1 MPSAHCAQLTRDLL
15 AIAKFLFIVLSA
27 TYSVNVNFRDYSN
40 YVDHMNPL
48 FPCDHG
54 AATHSCIMHDTGR
67 GTLCKT
73 ANGCCEGTGEI
84 QDSGDMWPDW

>member
-1 MPSAHCAQLTRDLL
+1 MPSVYCAQLTRDLL

-27 TYSVNVNFRDYSN
+27 TYSVNFNFRDYSN

-54 AATHSCIMHDTGR
+54 AATHSCI
-67 GTLCKT
+67 
-73 ANGCCEGTGEI
+73 I
-84 QDSGDMWPDW
+84 QDVVRYVKLRTGAARDWRDTRFWRYVA

>member
-1 MPSAHCAQLTRDLL
+1 MPSAYCAQLTRDLL

-40 YVDHMNPL
+40 YVDRMNPL

-54 AATHSCIMHDTGR
+54 AANIHALCMIQDVVRYVKLRTGAAR
-67 GTLCKT
+67 GL
-73 ANGCCEGTGEI
+73 EI